1 MICAS
6 RSAIFARAAASQHHG
21 ESKALPLSWRTSSM
35 NVRTHLLAACAAL
48 ATFSAAHA
56 QLAASAPAAMP
67 ATPAPAPAPVAAPA
81 PAPAPAPVITPAPG
95 AERKVMITAPA
106 AASGDASEGKVA
118 HYGAK
123 FNGRKTASG
132 EVFNSNAMTMAHK
145 TLPFGTRVKVTNLAN
160 KKSVVVRVNDRG
172 PTNPDRIGDLTT
184 GAARKIGMTK
194 AGVVDARLEVVGQ
207 AKTAKKK

>member
-1 MICAS
+1 MN
-6 RSAIFARAAASQHHG
+6 FLNPVRALCSTLA
-21 ESKALPLSWRTSSM
+21 
-35 NVRTHLLAACAAL
+35 LLASI
-48 ATFSAAHA
+48 SAAHA
-56 QLAASAPAAMP
+56 QQASAPAATPAMP
-67 ATPAPAPAPVAAPA
+67 A
-81 PAPAPAPVITPAPG
+81 ITPAPDP
-95 AERKVMITAPA
+95 APMVAPA
-106 AASGDASEGKVA
+106 PGPARKMIISAAPAASGDASEGKVA

-132 EVFNSNAMTMAHK
+132 EVFNVNAMTMAHK

-172 PTNPDRIGDLTT
+172 PSSPDRIGDLTT

-207 AKTAKKK
+207 AKAGKK

>member
-1 MICAS
+1 MN
-6 RSAIFARAAASQHHG
+6 FLNPVRALCSTLA
-21 ESKALPLSWRTSSM
+21 
-35 NVRTHLLAACAAL
+35 LLA
-48 ATFSAAHA
+48 SIGAAHA
-56 QLAASAPAAMP
+56 QQASAPAA
-67 ATPAPAPAPVAAPA
+67 TPA
-81 PAPAPAPVITPAPG
+81 ITPAPDP
-95 AERKVMITAPA
+95 APMVAPA
-106 AASGDASEGKVA
+106 PGPARKMMISAAPAASGDASEGKVA

-132 EVFNSNAMTMAHK
+132 EVFNVNAMTMAHK

-172 PTNPDRIGDLTT
+172 PTSPDRIGDLTT

-207 AKTAKKK
+207 ATPAKKA

>member
-1 MICAS
+1 
-6 RSAIFARAAASQHHG
+6 
-21 ESKALPLSWRTSSM
+21 M
-35 NVRTHLLAACAAL
+35 NFRFTILAACAAL
-48 ATFSAAHA
+48 ATIGVAEA
-56 QLAASAPAAMP
+56 QQASAPAAAPAMP
-67 ATPAPAPAPVAAPA
+67 A
-81 PAPAPAPVITPAPG
+81 ITPAPEPAPTVTPAPG
-95 AERKVMITAPA
+95 PARKVMITAPA
-106 AASGDASEGKVA
+106 AASGDANEGKVA

-132 EVFNSNAMTMAHK
+132 EIFNANAMTMAHK

-172 PTNPDRIGDLTT
+172 PTDPGRIGDLTT

-207 AKTAKKK
+207 AKPAKKK

>member
-1 MICAS
+1 
-6 RSAIFARAAASQHHG
+6 
-21 ESKALPLSWRTSSM
+21 M
-35 NVRTHLLAACAAL
+35 NLRTHLLAALAAFS
-48 ATFSAAHA
+48 TICTISAAQA
-56 QLAASAPAAMP
+56 QQASAPAATTPAMP
-67 ATPAPAPAPVAAPA
+67 AITPSPDPAPTVAPAPV
-81 PAPAPAPVITPAPG
+81 
-95 AERKVMITAPA
+95 RKVMISAAPA
-106 AASGDASEGKVA
+106 TSGDASEGKVA

-132 EVFNSNAMTMAHK
+132 ERFNVNAMTMAHK

-207 AKTAKKK
+207 AKAGKKK

>member
-1 MICAS
+1 
-6 RSAIFARAAASQHHG
+6 
-21 ESKALPLSWRTSSM
+21 M
-35 NVRTHLLAACAAL
+35 NLRLTLLAACAAL

-67 ATPAPAPAPVAAPA
+67 ATPAPAPMAAPA
-81 PAPAPAPVITPAPG
+81 PEPAPVVTPAPG
-95 AERKVMITAPA
+95 AARKVMITAAP
-106 AASGDASEGKVA
+106 AASGDANEGKVA

-132 EVFNSNAMTMAHK
+132 EIFNMNAMTMAHK

-172 PTNPDRIGDLTT
+172 PTDPGRIGDLTT

-207 AKTAKKK
+207 AKAGKKK

>member
-1 MICAS
+1 MN
-6 RSAIFARAAASQHHG
+6 F
-21 ESKALPLSWRTSSM
+21 RT
-35 NVRTHLLAACAAL
+35 TLLAVCAAL
-48 ATFSAAHA
+48 ATLGAAQA
-56 QLAASAPAAMP
+56 QQASAPAATPAMP
-67 ATPAPAPAPVAAPA
+67 AMPAVTAAPEPAPMV
-81 PAPAPAPVITPAPG
+81 TPAPG
-95 AERKVMITAPA
+95 PARKVIISAAP
-106 AASGDASEGKVA
+106 AASGDANEGKVA

-132 EVFNSNAMTMAHK
+132 ERFNVNAMTMAHK

-172 PTNPDRIGDLTT
+172 PTDPGRIGDLTT

-207 AKTAKKK
+207 AKPAKKK